1 MILGRFLTLIIR
13 DVLILKVENLGSYSS
28 IHLLSGRTDLA
39 CHDSYSLTCG
49 VFVVL
54 ILFYLIKNGMSWIS
68 LLAFKMNTLQRRNA
82 IRRPQQ
88 EHVREEQGQQG
99 QEEERKD
106 SLKAK
111 LVYAWFTLFKPLLKK
126 SFALISLVLW
136 VGIVFPILLGFIVT
150 VFILHPLSSPPDYIK
165 PHLILNQWMFGA
177 LLLKMIVY
185 LVTLGP
191 ENTTRRILLH
201 VQQRGIHMNVFDFY
215 RHLIFPL
222 LSLLLSILCLPKA
235 VALLFES

>member
-88 EHVREEQGQQG
+88 EHVREEQEQEG
-99 QEEERKD
+99 QEESPGAQALPAALAMLSDGRGAPGPAAVWRRLLEERD
-106 SLKAK
+106 
-111 LVYAWFTLFKPLLKK
+111 
-126 SFALISLVLW
+126 
-136 VGIVFPILLGFIVT
+136 
-150 VFILHPLSSPPDYIK
+150 
-165 PHLILNQWMFGA
+165 GA
-177 LLLKMIVY
+177 
-185 LVTLGP
+185 
-191 ENTTRRILLH
+191 
-201 VQQRGIHMNVFDFY
+201 
-215 RHLIFPL
+215 
-222 LSLLLSILCLPKA
+222 
-235 VALLFES
+235 